1 MADDLVRLGVTDEIG
16 ARIWR
21 DALAQEAI
29 SVFIRPANAHSIAGI
44 GPSIG
49 DVQVFIPAADER
61 RARWIIGDGIAP
73 LQPDQEPAQEQ
84 KQEPE
89 RAVRPDGSLG
99 D

>member
-1 MADDLVRLGVTDEIG
+1 MADDLTRLGVTNDLE

-29 SVFIRPANAHSIAGI
+29 PVFIRPANARTLTGV

-49 DVQVFIPAADER
+49 DVQVYVRAADER
-61 RARWIIGDGIAP
+61 RARWSIGDAVAP
-73 LQPDQEPAQEQ
+73 LPQDAAW
-84 KQEPE
+84 
-89 RAVRPDGSLG
+89 AVRPDGSSG